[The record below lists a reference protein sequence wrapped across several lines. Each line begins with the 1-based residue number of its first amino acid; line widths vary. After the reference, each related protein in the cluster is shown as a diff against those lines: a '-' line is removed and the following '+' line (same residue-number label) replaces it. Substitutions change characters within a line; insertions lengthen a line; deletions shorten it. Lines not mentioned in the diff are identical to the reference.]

1 MGLYLVSCLYTN
13 MSDYDLPRN
22 ACADCISQS
31 KNGEVLGMVMH
42 CDLLVNKSR
51 SSLKVNGDA

>member
-1 MGLYLVSCLYTN
+1 